1 MENRGQ
7 NKIALLLYATLL
19 IGEIILGFIYR
30 MNPVLYTN
38 GLNVIVF
45 TSCFNL
51 ICFIILVLLF
61 KKYKGN
67 IHFSDIG
74 FSRKGLRKSILLG
87 TCLFLVMFVWRVMT
101 GIISFPIT
109 GITLF
114 ELFYQAIYQFIF
126 IVLFEELIFRAVIGK
141 QFFVYNK
148 IVSTVIV
155 GLLFASLH
163 IPFQVM
169 IGHFSLTVQLSKTIV
184 YVCFHV
190 LLQFL
195 YDRYDSIAAPVL
207 FHFAVNYLSWL
218 SN

>member
-19 IGEIILGFIYR
+19 IGEIILGFICR
-30 MNPVLYTN
+30 LNPVLYTN
-38 GLNVIVF
+38 EFNVIVF
-45 TSCFNL
+45 TSCFNI
-51 ICFIILVLLF
+51 ICLAVTYLLF

-87 TCLFLVMFVWRVMT
+87 ICLFFFMFIWRVMV

-114 ELFYQAIYQFIF
+114 EMFYQAIYQFIF
-126 IVLFEELIFRAVIGK
+126 IVLFEEIIFRGVIGK
-141 QFFVYNK
+141 QFIVYNK

-169 IGHFSLTVQLSKTIV
+169 IGRFSLTVQLSKTIV
-184 YVCFHV
+184 YVCFHG

-195 YDRYDSIAAPVL
+195 YDRYDSIAAPAL
-207 FHFAVNYLSWL
+207 FHFAVNFLSWL